1 MRASVREP
9 AGAGDGQLCPPAGR
23 RAVNHHLRKRF
34 GMWRKG
40 AGTRPDL
47 ERRPFP
53 TQTAYLRYHLGC
65 TGRHAQVTVAR
76 TEGSEMPE
84 YLFPEVERVVYGSAP
99 LVEVICQVRFP
110 ADLRIETSPPA
121 EFQQRIR
128 AQFPLLTQHHQA
140 ILSGIPA
147 KLAEALQAVLP
158 PPGSTTT
165 WQFSTEDGADTLQLT
180 KDSLTLLSR
189 NYQRWER
196 FHGLFVAPLSALQ
209 DLYSPPFFTR
219 VGLRYRDIIQRSKL
233 GLSEMNWSTLLK
245 PHILAEIAQDGFETR
260 TEEALRN
267 VLLKLPDQG
276 AKVRLQHGFA
286 EVEGSPEQ
294 VYLIDCDFFVER
306 TEAANVDSAL
316 QYFHGN
322 AARFFRWCITDSL
335 HQAMAPLPVP

>member
-1 MRASVREP
+1 
-9 AGAGDGQLCPPAGR
+9 
-23 RAVNHHLRKRF
+23 
-34 GMWRKG
+34 
-40 AGTRPDL
+40 
-47 ERRPFP
+47 
-53 TQTAYLRYHLGC
+53 
-65 TGRHAQVTVAR
+65 
-76 TEGSEMPE
+76 MPE

-121 EFQQRIR
+121 DFQQRIR

-140 ILSGIPA
+140 MLSGIPA

-165 WQFSTEDGADTLQLT
+165 WQFSTEDGVDTLQLT
-180 KDSLTLLSR
+180 KDNLTLLSR

-209 DLYSPPFFTR
+209 DLYRPPFFTR

-233 GLSEMNWSTLLK
+233 GLGETNWSSLLK

-335 HQAMAPLPVP
+335 HQAMAPQPVS